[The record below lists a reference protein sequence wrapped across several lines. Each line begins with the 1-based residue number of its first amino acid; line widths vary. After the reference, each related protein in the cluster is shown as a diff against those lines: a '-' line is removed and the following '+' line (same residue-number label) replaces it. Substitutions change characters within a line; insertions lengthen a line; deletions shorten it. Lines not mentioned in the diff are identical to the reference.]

1 MDYTDATDAFNLS
14 GSATKTLC
22 NATMTNWGTTV
33 WTNSGGL
40 MVYGAS
46 SDELRRYAATFV
58 DKILKGAKPGD
69 LPFQQPTKYLLVI
82 NLKTAK
88 AIGITMPMLLV
99 IRAEEEWE
107 VARECHRLVQK
118 ST

>member
-40 MVYGAS
+40 VLDCSVAWFYNQPGALF
-46 SDELRRYAATFV
+46 D
-58 DKILKGAKPGD
+58 
-69 LPFQQPTKYLLVI
+69 
-82 NLKTAK
+82 
-88 AIGITMPMLLV
+88 
-99 IRAEEEWE
+99 
-107 VARECHRLVQK
+107 VQ
-118 ST
+118 TDQTT